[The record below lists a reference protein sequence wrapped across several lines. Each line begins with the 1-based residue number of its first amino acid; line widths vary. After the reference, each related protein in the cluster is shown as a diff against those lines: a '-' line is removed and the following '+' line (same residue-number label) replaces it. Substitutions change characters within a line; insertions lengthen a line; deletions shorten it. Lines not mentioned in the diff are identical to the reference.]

1 MIQELIWDSTLLG
14 KKIGLLE
21 ISSVKPVSLNA
32 ALRKASNQGFAY
44 VICKMRDQDTRLTRL
59 LESRGFYLSD
69 IGITW
74 HADAEHLMKNIRGE
88 SSLSSMICTAQ
99 EHDIPMLGKMSRSL
113 FTESRFYHD
122 PFFSKKDA
130 DMLYRVWTENSVRGK
145 AADIVFFIPNGG
157 FITCRKKGRCAG
169 EIVLIGLRPSF
180 RRRGYGTA
188 LVQKALHWFNNNRI
202 REITVRT
209 QAKNISAMNF
219 YLKSGFTIQGIDLVY
234 AKIV

>member
-1 MIQELIWDSTLLG
+1 MIRELIWDSTLLG

-74 HADAEHLMKNIRGE
+74 HVDAEHLMKKIRCE
-88 SSLSSMICTAQ
+88 PSLSSMICTAQ

-113 FTESRFYHD
+113 FTESRFYQD
-122 PFFSKKDA
+122 PFFSKKEA
-130 DMLYRVWTENSVRGK
+130 DMIYREWTENSVRGK
-145 AADIVFFIPNGG
+145 AADVVFFIPNGG
-157 FITCRKKGRCAG
+157 FITCRKKDRVVGR
-169 EIVLIGLRPSF
+169 
-180 RRRGYGTA
+180 
-188 LVQKALHWFNNNRI
+188 
-202 REITVRT
+202 
-209 QAKNISAMNF
+209 
-219 YLKSGFTIQGIDLVY
+219 
-234 AKIV
+234 